1 MTPTPAGAAR
11 LPLKHRAELWL
22 ARWARR
28 WYALRRPRL
37 APAPVPR
44 FVLHSFGAADA
55 PPRAPNAAAI
65 PPILW
70 AYWRGTAPLLVQRC
84 VAQWQRLHPHF
95 SVRILD
101 ERSVL
106 RYLPAMPAALADA
119 SPAKQSDWVRLEL
132 LLRHGGIWLDASTIL
147 TQPLDWAIQEQ
158 ARTGADFVGYYL
170 ERFTRVPQRPVVE
183 NWFMAAPP
191 ASPFIADLQREFIDQ
206 VVPRSGEQYIDS
218 LRAQG
223 LYEQAVQLIEPPA
236 YLSMHLALQAIVLRG
251 GRYRLSLACA
261 EEGPFFYHRQGR
273 WSRTAL
279 KAQLFF
285 TRIDGPV
292 PPLVKLRA
300 PDRRRLD
307 EYLARGLYLPDS
319 LAGRW
324 LMRDDGLQA
333 TPDPAHRPSSGEPP
347 P

>member
-1 MTPTPAGAAR
+1 MPPPSPTAR
-11 LPLKHRAELWL
+11 LPWKHRAELWL
-22 ARWARR
+22 ARWLWR
-28 WYALRRPRL
+28 WYALRPRNL
-37 APAPVPR
+37 EPAQAAP
-44 FVLHSFGAADA
+44 FQLHLSGPADA
-55 PPRAPNAAAI
+55 LPREPNAAAI

-70 AYWRGTAPLLVQRC
+70 AYWRGTPPLLVRRC
-84 VAQWQRLHPHF
+84 ITQWQRLHPHF
-95 SVRILD
+95 SVRVLD

-106 RYLPAMPAALADA
+106 RYLPELPAALEGA

-132 LLRHGGIWLDASTIL
+132 LLRHGGIWLDASTVL
-147 TQPLDWAIQEQ
+147 TRALDWVIEEQ
-158 ARTGADFVGYYL
+158 ARTSADFVGYYL
-170 ERFTRVPQRPVVE
+170 QRFTRVAQRPVVE

-191 ASPFIADLQREFIDQ
+191 GSPFIADLQREFTDE
-206 VVPRSGEQYIDS
+206 VVPRSGEQYIDR

-223 LYEQAVQLIEPPA
+223 LYEQAVQRIEPAA

-261 EEGPFFYHRQGR
+261 EDGPFLYHRLGR

-279 KAQLFF
+279 KLRLFF
-285 TRIDGPV
+285 AQASGPV

-307 EYLARGLYLPDS
+307 EYLSRGLYLPGS
-319 LAGRW
+319 LVGRY
-324 LMRDDGLQA
+324 LMRDDDQEGPECPA
-333 TPDPAHRPSSGEPP
+333 TRPDPGAPP